1 VPGAISGADEVQ
13 PRAEVGGRSAIGH
26 RPVRIRTVAFRENL
40 IRRGIKHDERVIV
53 IHVPSMSQA
62 YAGRP
67 EPKVV
72 VCRGHSTLAAE
83 GPERSTEIATWGPSP
98 LTDPGRSAS
107 EACALL
113 PTRRRFLERTSTSAH
128 PYHQETSAFWL
139 PQSRTPE
146 AAGWD
151 AE

>member
-1 VPGAISGADEVQ
+1 
-13 PRAEVGGRSAIGH
+13 
-26 RPVRIRTVAFRENL
+26 
-40 IRRGIKHDERVIV
+40 VIV

-113 PTRRRFLERTSTSAH
+113 PTRRRFSERTSTSAH

-146 AAGWD
+146 AAGWERRVIEGQVD
-151 AE
+151 APGGAEQYGSTEGDQDVGIRSHRSRASWR